1 MIYIVD
7 LDDTLVSSTILN
19 NDAYNFA
26 LEQYG
31 FERLITNKRITRE
44 KLNFIDNDCLNNII
58 QLKQFYFTQKWLPY
72 RVVLNKPLI
81 DKIKL
86 NKKENCYLW
95 TKADKNRVNK
105 IIETCKLSEFFKDI
119 ILDDKLN
126 FENSIQKLKQKT
138 HSNQFVIYENNKVF
152 FFNKACQIV
161 DSIKTTLFDINGYL
175 IR

>member
-86 NKKENCYLW
+86 NKKRIVIFGQKQIKIELIKLLKHANL
-95 TKADKNRVNK
+95 VNFLK
-105 IIETCKLSEFFKDI
+105 ILS
-119 ILDDKLN
+119 
-126 FENSIQKLKQKT
+126 
-138 HSNQFVIYENNKVF
+138 
-152 FFNKACQIV
+152 
-161 DSIKTTLFDINGYL
+161 
-175 IR
+175 